1 MTREAPHLNEEQLA
15 LLASEVPN
23 PLAEEHLVSCE
34 RCRRRWQQ
42 YVAIREAM
50 RALPS
55 PALPRDFTFVLERGV
70 TPPSI
75 PWWWRHRFS
84 IRVGTLL
91 AATLL
96 VMLLSTALVLPGPS
110 EKRALEQPA
119 PTAIAVL
126 SSQETPTGPGAGGE
140 VLPPSA
146 ALEGTPMGED
156 TATSVSAFA
165 APAETPSRV
174 TPEHEQEVIQPT
186 GGFSRLGLLSFTV
199 LLGIITLFGLIFG
212 FALPMIHRIRSKNVL
227 Q

>member
-1 MTREAPHLNEEQLA
+1 MTGEAPHLNEEQLA
-15 LLASEVPN
+15 LLASEVPD
-23 PLAEEHLVSCE
+23 PLAEEHLASCE

-42 YVAIREAM
+42 YVMIREAM

-55 PALPRDFTFVLERGV
+55 PALPRDFTFALERV

-96 VMLLSTALVLPGPS
+96 VMLLSTALVLPGSS

-146 ALEGTPMGED
+146 ALEGTPMVED

-165 APAETPSRV
+165 APAETPSRA
-174 TPEHEQEVIQPT
+174 TPEHEAEVTQPT
-186 GGFSRLGLLSFTV
+186 GGFWRLVLLSFTAF
-199 LLGIITLFGLIFG
+199 LGIITLLGLIFG
-212 FALPMIHRIRSKNVL
+212 FGLPMIHRIRSKNVL